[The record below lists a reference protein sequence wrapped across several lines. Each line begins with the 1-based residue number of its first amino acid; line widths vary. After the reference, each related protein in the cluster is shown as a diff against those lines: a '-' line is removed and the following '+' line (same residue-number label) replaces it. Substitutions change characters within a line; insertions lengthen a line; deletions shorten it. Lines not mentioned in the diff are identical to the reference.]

1 MRGTMPAEAQ
11 DTVTS
16 GKVIVVCVGNDLVA
30 DDAVGYE
37 VFRRL
42 ADFPLTPGVT
52 LHYAAVGGIA
62 LLDYLTDEDSAMIV
76 VDAVQFGAPTGTIHK
91 LRWDE
96 LPDFGSGA
104 ISAHFIGLKETI
116 DIGRLLYPERL
127 PSTVTLVGIE
137 GRRFNQTRDAMSPEV
152 AAAIEPAVACIREHL
167 RTLLQGNLI

>member
-1 MRGTMPAEAQ
+1 MRKPVPSEPQ
-11 DTVTS
+11 NPVTP
-16 GKVIVVCVGNDLVA
+16 GKVVVVCVGNDLVA
-30 DDAVGYE
+30 DDAVGFE
-37 VFRRL
+37 VYRKL
-42 ADFPLTPGVT
+42 TESPLPPGVT

-76 VDAVQFGAPTGTIHK
+76 VDAVQFGAPTGTIHM

-96 LPDFGSGA
+96 LPDLGPGA

-137 GRRFNQTRDAMSPEV
+137 GRCFNRTRSAMSPEV
-152 AAAIEPAVACIREHL
+152 AAAIEPAVASVREHL
-167 RTLLQGNLI
+167 QSLQQGI

>member
-1 MRGTMPAEAQ
+1 MRGPVPPEPQNPVAAGR
-11 DTVTS
+11 V
-16 GKVIVVCVGNDLVA
+16 VVVCVGNDLVA

-42 ADFPLTPGVT
+42 ADSPLPPGVT
-52 LHYAAVGGIA
+52 LHYAAVAGIA

-76 VDAVQFGAPTGTIHK
+76 VDAVQFGAPTGTIHN

-96 LPDFGSGA
+96 LPDFGAGA

-137 GRRFNQTRDAMSPEV
+137 GRCFDRTRDAMSPEV
-152 AAAIEPAVACIREHL
+152 AAAIDPAVACIREHL
-167 RTLLQGNLI
+167 HTLRQGI

>member
-1 MRGTMPAEAQ
+1 
-11 DTVTS
+11 V
-16 GKVIVVCVGNDLVA
+16 VICIGNDLVA

-37 VFRRL
+37 VYRRL
-42 ADFPLTPGVT
+42 ADSPLPPEVT

-62 LLDYLTDEDSAMIV
+62 LLDYLTDEESAMVV

-127 PSTVTLVGIE
+127 PSMVTLVGIE

-167 RTLLQGNLI
+167 HTLLQGT